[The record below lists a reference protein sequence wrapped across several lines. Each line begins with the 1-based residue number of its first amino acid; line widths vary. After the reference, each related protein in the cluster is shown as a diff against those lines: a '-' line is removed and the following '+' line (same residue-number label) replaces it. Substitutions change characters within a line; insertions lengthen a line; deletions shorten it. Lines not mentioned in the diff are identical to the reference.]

1 MEEDDS
7 ERSMLLEK
15 ISDLLLSGGYF
26 RAQISNLSPFD
37 KLTGGLAWSITASN
51 VDVDFDVL
59 YDDDAT
65 LGYKIKV
72 GEAIEAA
79 LQTMECPYPLQ
90 AHQIQGLD
98 YPAVLPV
105 VQWLIKRVIATRQ
118 ESGDQVRHST
128 YFSLEGLFSIV
139 VDKEQRLLEEHLAQ
153 IEAEMA
159 ELKQIADAAGA
170 GTLVPDLVILL
181 NQSTDLELKEYQ
193 FRASCRKKRAEL
205 VTEIKQLQDPAH
217 SVADDDEQR
226 AEVEAAFNADLQK
239 WISLRTELAQKS
251 QEVAL
256 LQRKLDD
263 LPCQTELI
271 QYERRFVELYVH
283 IQRKLRETRKYY
295 ATYNALAEAHELTV
309 KETSLL
315 NSIHSQFEAAMMT
328 TGGRSKFVESM
339 DGIVKGVKQK
349 LDKVERRF
357 HAEQSTYNLLKE
369 KHASAVAAQRHYF
382 SLVKLFQDECARSEK
397 LRTALE
403 SFAGIA
409 TKDIPP
415 SPLELKAHEQTFVSP
430 L

>member
-79 LQTMECPYPLQ
+79 LQIMKCPYPLQ

-118 ESGDQVRHST
+118 ESGDQVCHST
-128 YFSLEGLFSIV
+128 YFSLEGLFSI
-139 VDKEQRLLEEHLAQ
+139 EEHLAQ

-217 SVADDDEQR
+217 SLADDDEQR
-226 AEVEAAFNADLQK
+226 AEVEAAYNADLQK

-263 LPCQTELI
+263 IPCQTELI

-409 TKDIPP
+409 AKDIPP

>member
-128 YFSLEGLFSIV
+128 YFSLEGLLSI
-139 VDKEQRLLEEHLAQ
+139 EEHLAQ

-263 LPCQTELI
+263 IPCQTELI

-403 SFAGIA
+403 SFTGIA
-409 TKDIPP
+409 TNDIPP

>member
-1 MEEDDS
+1 M
-7 ERSMLLEK
+7 
-15 ISDLLLSGGYF
+15 
-26 RAQISNLSPFD
+26 
-37 KLTGGLAWSITASN
+37 
-51 VDVDFDVL
+51 
-59 YDDDAT
+59 
-65 LGYKIKV
+65 
-72 GEAIEAA
+72 
-79 LQTMECPYPLQ
+79 
-90 AHQIQGLD
+90 
-98 YPAVLPV
+98 
-105 VQWLIKRVIATRQ
+105 
-118 ESGDQVRHST
+118 
-128 YFSLEGLFSIV
+128 
-139 VDKEQRLLEEHLAQ
+139 
-153 IEAEMA
+153 
-159 ELKQIADAAGA
+159 
-170 GTLVPDLVILL
+170 
-181 NQSTDLELKEYQ
+181 
-193 FRASCRKKRAEL
+193 